1 MEDKASRDARKL
13 EAKALKRKRIEEG
26 GGKRPRPPASQQQ
39 EPKLSKKKQKQKKK
53 PKSKNGSGGEA
64 GHRFG
69 RVMEHTPCPN
79 EARMS
84 TLSIAIPGSIVS
96 NAQTQ
101 ELRTHLV
108 GQIARAAAIYHIDEI
123 VVFNDRLG
131 KNIRPSFRNN
141 FRRRDRDGDNNYN
154 HGDNHRDRDGDNNQD
169 KKKEEDF
176 KTEQDQQSE
185 KRMQPSTDP
194 HAFMAR
200 ILQYCECPQYL
211 RRHFFPMHPDL
222 QFAGLLAPLDA
233 PHHVRAL
240 DRSEFREG
248 VVMEKEATD
257 TGSFVNC
264 GIRNQPVEIDRILAP
279 GIRCTVQ
286 IDPKAYTTPGKS
298 LKGKVVSPSAPREK
312 DGTYWGYS
320 VRMASSLKNI
330 FDESPF
336 GEAGYDLK
344 IGTSER
350 GDISVDD
357 DKFEAKAGKK
367 RGSFKHAIIVIGG
380 VAGIE
385 ECVDADETMDI
396 SGNQSKSLF
405 DMWINVCEFQGSRT
419 IRTEEAVLI
428 SLARLRPFLFSKA
441 PASSAGSVKQIDA
454 QTVEFSDGE
463 PSDESSSEEE

>member
-154 HGDNHRDRDGDNNQD
+154 HGDNHRDRDGDNNQN

>member
-1 MEDKASRDARKL
+1 MEDESAMDKRKASKL
-13 EAKALKRKRIEEG
+13 EAKKLKQQKIQEA
-26 GGKRPRPPASQQQ
+26 GGKRPRPDKPASSSSSA
-39 EPKLSKKKQKQKKK
+39 PKSKKKNNNKKK
-53 PKSKNGSGGEA
+53 NKGQGQEQQ
-64 GHRFG
+64 HRFG
-69 RVMEHTPCPN
+69 RVMENAPCPN
-79 EARMS
+79 QSRMA
-84 TLSIAIPGSIVS
+84 TLSLAIPGSIVS

-108 GQIARAAAIYHIDEI
+108 GQIARALAIYHVDEI

-131 KNIRPSFRNN
+131 KDIRPHWNS
-141 FRRRDRDGDNNYN
+141 FRRRDREQE
-154 HGDNHRDRDGDNNQD
+154 HGEGGSASAGAGKPDEKDA
-169 KKKEEDF
+169 KEQEKED
-176 KTEQDQQSE
+176 EEE

-222 QFAGLLAPLDA
+222 QFGGLLAPLDA

-248 VVMEKEATD
+248 VVMDK
-257 TGSFVNC
+257 TGTGEGAGSLVNC
-264 GIRNQPVEIDRILAP
+264 GVRNQPIEIDRILAP

-286 IDPKAYTTPGKS
+286 IDPRAYGTPGKS
-298 LKGKVVSPSAPREK
+298 LKGKVVSPSEPRER
-312 DGTYWGYS
+312 DGTYWGYTT
-320 VRMASSLKNI
+320 RMASSIKAI

-336 GEAGYDLK
+336 EGGYDLK

-350 GDISVDD
+350 GDVSVDNES
-357 DKFEAKAGKK
+357 FENSYTKE
-367 RGSFKHAIIVIGG
+367 RQSFNHAIIVVGG

-385 ECVDADETMDI
+385 ECVDADETLNL
-396 SGNQSKSLF
+396 SGNDSKKLF
-405 DMWINVCEFQGSRT
+405 DMWVNVCEFQGSRT

-428 SLARLRPFLFSKA
+428 SLARLRPFLFAKRNGNGKNTNNEKKLT
-441 PASSAGSVKQIDA
+441 PA
-454 QTVEFSDGE
+454 TVDFSDGE

>member
-53 PKSKNGSGGEA
+53 TKSKNGSGGEA

-101 ELRTHLV
+101 ELRMHLV

-131 KNIRPSFRNN
+131 KNIRPNFCNN

-154 HGDNHRDRDGDNNQD
+154 HGDNHRDRDRDGDNNQN

-176 KTEQDQQSE
+176 KTEHDQQSE

-233 PHHVRAL
+233 PHHVRVL

-264 GIRNQPVEIDRILAP
+264 GIRNQPVE
-279 GIRCTVQ
+279 
-286 IDPKAYTTPGKS
+286 
-298 LKGKVVSPSAPREK
+298 
-312 DGTYWGYS
+312 
-320 VRMASSLKNI
+320 
-330 FDESPF
+330 
-336 GEAGYDLK
+336 
-344 IGTSER
+344 
-350 GDISVDD
+350 
-357 DKFEAKAGKK
+357 
-367 RGSFKHAIIVIGG
+367 
-380 VAGIE
+380 
-385 ECVDADETMDI
+385 
-396 SGNQSKSLF
+396 
-405 DMWINVCEFQGSRT
+405 
-419 IRTEEAVLI
+419 
-428 SLARLRPFLFSKA
+428 
-441 PASSAGSVKQIDA
+441 
-454 QTVEFSDGE
+454 
-463 PSDESSSEEE
+463 